1 MWLLARALSNAS
13 AKIIATF
20 FMVLVLIMVGI
31 LFFPGAYNAVNNFS
45 NWIANLD
52 VIRNPDFGEQ
62 GVAVTRVFINEATIF
77 GIVTTLIARI
87 VVELIFFGS
96 GALWRMVNPKAD
108 SSAAKPAE
116 TDGQQTYYTEH

>member
-1 MWLLARALSNAS
+1 MWLLAKALSNAS

-20 FMVLVLIMVGI
+20 FMVLFLIMLGI
-31 LFFPGAYNAVNNFS
+31 LFFPGAYNGVNDFS

-52 VIRNPDFGEQ
+52 FIRNPDFGEQ

-87 VVELIFFGS
+87 VVELLFFGS
-96 GALWRMVNPKAD
+96 GALWRLVNPKSDEAI
-108 SSAAKPAE
+108 
-116 TDGQQTYYTEH
+116 TGQTRGKSQQYYTEQ

>member
-20 FMVLVLIMVGI
+20 FMVLFLIMIGI
-31 LFFPGAYNAVNNFS
+31 LFFPSAYNGVNDLA

-52 VIRNPDFGEQ
+52 FIRNPDFGEQ

-87 VVELIFFGS
+87 VVELLFFGF
-96 GALWRMVNPKAD
+96 GALWRLVNPKSDEAVTGQT
-108 SSAAKPAE
+108 AGKP
-116 TDGQQTYYTEH
+116 QQYYTEH